1 MATKPF
7 SPACFILSVALL
19 GFAVLFHSPLSAQGT
34 SASERGRFADQMKAN
49 LQNLNACE
57 GHQSSLAASRRD
69 VEESYQIYLERL
81 EAAPK
86 AKAAHE
92 KALSEFSAANLA
104 VEEAEK
110 DYKSREQRCERL
122 LRVNPTADRMK
133 MQDCVDAAYFLRD
146 VVGPRKK
153 SREARRAAASAWEA
167 SYRQS
172 VAAADRAAA
181 EYMGRIKKSLNIA
194 GSKYVR
200 LKPPDEFRKE
210 LDDYCRRLRSF
221 AEKDLDQAVQIT
233 FLLVKDCRFD
243 EADRF
248 VDILPEFGVRGFDL
262 KIKGKSELAR
272 PISEAREREEAARKK
287 YVESNS
293 LYRQGQAAERAGKVS
308 EAGKL
313 YRDAT
318 TLLQEGRSMTKCNS
332 RVPQFDKA
340 MKEVDARLARL
351 AGGASAAGKPVK
363 PEWIS
368 DDEAKAF
375 IRELDVD
382 YRQKWLQK
390 WCPTTRTNC
399 AVEPLKHW
407 DGLYLRAWWARTRE
421 KQRIV
426 RKIAVCIQPYVM
438 DVGMK
443 GGHRNAEIKKCYAD
457 NPIPK

>member
-1 MATKPF
+1 
-7 SPACFILSVALL
+7 
-19 GFAVLFHSPLSAQGT
+19 
-34 SASERGRFADQMKAN
+34 
-49 LQNLNACE
+49 
-57 GHQSSLAASRRD
+57 
-69 VEESYQIYLERL
+69 
-81 EAAPK
+81 
-86 AKAAHE
+86 
-92 KALSEFSAANLA
+92 
-104 VEEAEK
+104 
-110 DYKSREQRCERL
+110 
-122 LRVNPTADRMK
+122 
-133 MQDCVDAAYFLRD
+133 
-146 VVGPRKK
+146 
-153 SREARRAAASAWEA
+153 
-167 SYRQS
+167 
-172 VAAADRAAA
+172 
-181 EYMGRIKKSLNIA
+181 MGRIKKSLNIA

-248 VDILPEFGVRGFDL
+248 VDILPEFGVKGFDL
-262 KIKGKSELAR
+262 KVKGKSELAR

-426 RKIAVCIQPYVM
+426 RKIAVCIHPYVM

-443 GGHRNAEIKKCYAD
+443 GGDRNAEIKKCYED